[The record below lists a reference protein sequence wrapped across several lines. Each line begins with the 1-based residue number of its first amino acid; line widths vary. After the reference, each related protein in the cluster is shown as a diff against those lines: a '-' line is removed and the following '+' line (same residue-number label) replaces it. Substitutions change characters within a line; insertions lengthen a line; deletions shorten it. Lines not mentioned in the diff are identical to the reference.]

1 MEKRVLDLNAGL
13 GGRIY
18 AFEKAGFEIS
28 AVIDKDFENCAIIS
42 SWVNTD
48 KIINRNLLELK
59 PNELPDADIITAKY
73 IQHSSYELEHM
84 KYDMVV
90 SENTAIFNIIVTI
103 QNHPYSKMKLG

>member
-73 IQHSSYELEHM
+73 IQHSSYDCFL
-84 KYDMVV
+84 
-90 SENTAIFNIIVTI
+90 
-103 QNHPYSKMKLG
+103 LGTL

>member
-48 KIINRNLLELK
+48 KIINRNFDTYNSLT
-59 PNELPDADIITAKY
+59 PNWYYKVLR
-73 IQHSSYELEHM
+73 
-84 KYDMVV
+84 
-90 SENTAIFNIIVTI
+90 
-103 QNHPYSKMKLG
+103 

>member
-42 SWVNTD
+42 V
-48 KIINRNLLELK
+48 
-59 PNELPDADIITAKY
+59 
-73 IQHSSYELEHM
+73 SYTHLRAHE
-84 KYDMVV
+84 
-90 SENTAIFNIIVTI
+90 T
-103 QNHPYSKMKLG
+103 

>member
-48 KIINRNLLELK
+48 KIINRNLL
-59 PNELPDADIITAKY
+59 
-73 IQHSSYELEHM
+73 
-84 KYDMVV
+84 
-90 SENTAIFNIIVTI
+90 
-103 QNHPYSKMKLG
+103 